1 MGVAT
6 AASRALGGVRVLVV
20 AAVLGTT
27 FLGNTFEAANT
38 LPTVLFEL
46 LAAGALSAVLVP
58 SFSTRFDRGEDASV
72 ERLAGG
78 VLGVALVVLGAVAI
92 AGVVGAPWLAAVLT
106 SAAPTAAVEAGQRE
120 LATFLLRF
128 FMPQVAIYAV
138 GFLAIA
144 VLNARRVF
152 SLPAAAPIANTVVVV
167 AAMVA
172 FRQLAGPDPGL
183 DLGLAEKVTL
193 GLGGTLGVLAFV
205 SVPAFALARSGF
217 RLRPRLP
224 FGDPEVRSLV
234 RLSAWAVLQHGAAAV
249 LLGTALV
256 LANAVAGGVI
266 AYRVAFFVFLGT
278 YAVLAQPIQTA
289 VLPDLA
295 GRVDRGE
302 HTGYGQALRWSLDS
316 TALVVLPASAAL
328 VSMALPIAHV
338 LAFGQAARPG
348 GPELIAAGI
357 ASLGLGVLGYGGF
370 LLLARAW
377 YALGD
382 SRTPAVVSAVV
393 AVLGVVGMVLV
404 APAASGAARVY
415 LLGLSQSVAFTLGT
429 VALAVGMWR
438 RTRSIVASRATVIAA
453 ALSTA
458 GGLAA
463 WLAVEAIDPA
473 GRLGSLVTVAA
484 ITVVLGGLYAATVRR
499 WWVGAGDAEAAGDER

>member
-1 MGVAT
+1 MGAAT

-58 SFSTRFDRGEDASV
+58 SFSTRFDRGYQASV

-78 VLGVALVVLGAVAI
+78 LLGVALVVLGAVAI
-92 AGVVGAPWLAAVLT
+92 VGVVGAPWLAAVLT
-106 SAAPTAAVEAGQRE
+106 SASPDPVIEADQRE

-167 AAMVA
+167 GAMVL
-172 FRQLAGPDPGL
+172 FRHLAGSDPGL
-183 DLGLAEKVTL
+183 DLAMPEKVTL
-193 GLGGTLGVLAFV
+193 GLGGTLGVMAFV
-205 SVPAFALARSGF
+205 AVPTIALGRSGF
-217 RLRPRLP
+217 RLRPRAA
-224 FGDPEVRSLV
+224 FGDTEVRSLLG
-234 RLSAWAVLQHGAAAV
+234 LSAWAVLQHGAAAV

-256 LANAVAGGVI
+256 LANAVEGGVV
-266 AYRVAFFVFLGT
+266 AYRVAFFVFLGV
-278 YAVLAQPIQTA
+278 YAVLSQPIQTA
-289 VLPDLA
+289 VLPELA
-295 GRVDRGE
+295 AWVDRGDPDGFGR
-302 HTGYGQALRWSLDS
+302 TVRWALDRM
-316 TALVVLPASAAL
+316 ALLVLPAAAAL
-328 VSMALPIAHV
+328 VSMSLPIAHII
-338 LAFGQAARPG
+338 AFGAATRSG

-357 ASLGLGVLGYGGF
+357 ASLGLGVISYGAF

-382 SRTPAVVSAVV
+382 SRTPAIVSLAVAIVGIGAMV
-393 AVLGVVGMVLV
+393 AV
-404 APAASGAARVY
+404 APAASGSGRIF
-415 LLGLSQSVAFTLGT
+415 LLGLSQSVVFTLGA
-429 VALAVGMWR
+429 VALAVGLWR
-438 RTRSIVASRATVIAA
+438 RTASIVVSRTTAIAA
-453 ALSTA
+453 CMSAMA
-458 GGLAA
+458 GFVA
-463 WLAVEAIDPA
+463 WLVVDAVDPA
-473 GRLGSLVTVAA
+473 GRLASLVTVSLVV
-484 ITVVLGGLYAATVRR
+484 VVLGGAYALIVRR
-499 WWVGAGDAEAAGDER
+499 VDPADGPEAGTAA

>member
-224 FGDPEVRSLV
+224 LGDPEVRSLV
-234 RLSAWAVLQHGAAAV
+234 RLSALRRRPSSRSRRSSSASRDLRSSLSRTRTSWRPAGWSCSNRRRTTRFERGCSSNAGESASVSATRSRRGRTP
-249 LLGTALV
+249 LLPLSTSMS
-256 LANAVAGGVI
+256 AGGRSRSRGSPCRANRGCVGL
-266 AYRVAFFVFLGT
+266 R
-278 YAVLAQPIQTA
+278 
-289 VLPDLA
+289 PD
-295 GRVDRGE
+295 GR
-302 HTGYGQALRWSLDS
+302 
-316 TALVVLPASAAL
+316 
-328 VSMALPIAHV
+328 
-338 LAFGQAARPG
+338 RP
-348 GPELIAAGI
+348 P
-357 ASLGLGVLGYGGF
+357 
-370 LLLARAW
+370 
-377 YALGD
+377 
-382 SRTPAVVSAVV
+382 
-393 AVLGVVGMVLV
+393 
-404 APAASGAARVY
+404 
-415 LLGLSQSVAFTLGT
+415 
-429 VALAVGMWR
+429 
-438 RTRSIVASRATVIAA
+438 
-453 ALSTA
+453 
-458 GGLAA
+458 
-463 WLAVEAIDPA
+463 
-473 GRLGSLVTVAA
+473 
-484 ITVVLGGLYAATVRR
+484 
-499 WWVGAGDAEAAGDER
+499 